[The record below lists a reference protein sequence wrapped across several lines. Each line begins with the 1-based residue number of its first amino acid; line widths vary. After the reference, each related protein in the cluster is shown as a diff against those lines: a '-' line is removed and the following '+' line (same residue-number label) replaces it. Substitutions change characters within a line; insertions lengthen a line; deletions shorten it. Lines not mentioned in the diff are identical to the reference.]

1 MPRPDEHLSAVRP
14 LAAGEAERVAERM
27 AAFATGSRVKLLYA
41 LLAGDGQVDELAQ
54 RTGMTPNA
62 VSQQLRVLRH
72 LQMVAATREG
82 RGMHYRLHDEHIADL
97 LTCRSPPARAR
108 RPGVDRRHR
117 RAALDDPR
125 RCLSTPPTITPTPPA
140 TVTA

>member
-14 LAAGEAERVAERM
+14 LSEGEAERVAERM
-27 AAFATGSRVKLLYA
+27 AAFGAASRVKLLYA

-82 RGMHYRLHDEHIADL
+82 RRMHYRLHDEHIADL
-97 LTCRSPPARAR
+97 LTA
-108 RPGVDRRHR
+108 VRHQLEHADQGWIDDT
-117 RAALDDPR
+117 AALR
-125 RCLSTPPTITPTPPA
+125 STSHA
-140 TVTA
+140 DV